1 VRFIEGWPAIL
12 VEKPVKTV
20 LVSDLHFG
28 FEAELADRGV
38 RVPSQAWRL
47 RELLIEL
54 VREVDAERLIFLG
67 DLKHRIPLSSWIEWR
82 EMPRVL
88 RDLKRLVDIILIP
101 GNHDGGIAS
110 MLGDLVTY
118 ASSRG
123 VLIKAE
129 QKIFLFHGHAWPSRD
144 VLKADL
150 VIMGHLHPM
159 VSLRTDVGGVFKRRV
174 WLILEGDR
182 GILAER
188 LKSKTRM
195 RRKLKLIVM
204 PAFNPILTGIS
215 VNSLTPRDRLWP
227 LMRGGGFELR
237 QAEVITL
244 NGERLGRVG
253 ELEHQ
258 LWDME
263 T

>member
-1 VRFIEGWPAIL
+1 
-12 VEKPVKTV
+12 
-20 LVSDLHFG
+20 
-28 FEAELADRGV
+28 
-38 RVPSQAWRL
+38 
-47 RELLIEL
+47 
-54 VREVDAERLIFLG
+54 
-67 DLKHRIPLSSWIEWR
+67 
-82 EMPRVL
+82 
-88 RDLKRLVDIILIP
+88 
-101 GNHDGGIAS
+101 

-129 QKIFLFHGHAWPSRD
+129 QKIFLFHGHTWPSKD
-144 VLKADL
+144 VLRADL
-150 VIMGHLHPM
+150 VVMGHLHPM
-159 VSLRTDVGGVFKRRV
+159 VSLRTDVGGVLKKRV